1 MLGQDKES
9 KILLWGAFP
18 LHHSACCLNDNSATS
33 GQGGG
38 LGLLSATNSFRRKRK
53 QGDSSDGYGSTGGH
67 WGAACPH
74 QRAAKQEPGADAA
87 AL

>member
-1 MLGQDKES
+1 MTIQQLLDRVVVLVCCQQQIHLGEK
-9 KILLWGAFP
+9 K
-18 LHHSACCLNDNSATS
+18 
-33 GQGGG
+33 
-38 LGLLSATNSFRRKRK
+38 K